1 MATGPRSPGS
11 RVVLHREGATTGWG
25 AQGTVPSTL
34 TWTVRDELLA
44 HAIPA
49 RSCPAGSVPLAGA
62 MNYRMDGV
70 GMQDPLYAD
79 LRPFPLGW
87 PRGIES
93 VEYLPASTY
102 VWRHSD
108 WKNVAFPYVYP
119 VFAFIGKTS
128 GLTLNQNR

>member
-1 MATGPRSPGS
+1 
-11 RVVLHREGATTGWG
+11 
-25 AQGTVPSTL
+25 L

-49 RSCPAGSVPLAGA
+49 RSCPAGSVPLTGVI
-62 MNYRMDGV
+62 NYRMDGV
-70 GMQDPLYAD
+70 SMQDPLYED
-79 LRPFPLGW
+79 FRPFPLGW

-93 VEYLPASTY
+93 VEYLPAPTY

-108 WKNVAFPYVYP
+108 WKNIAFPYVYP

-128 GLTLNQNR
+128 GLTLNPSR